1 MLYLTSC
8 NISARLSKTL
18 FLVMDF
24 DPDLIIRE
32 LEFKTSRAG
41 GRGGQHVNKVSS
53 KVLLSWDLWNSS
65 ALNGTQKALIADRLA
80 GRVTKHG
87 VLQLEVSEDRSQIRN
102 RKLAVDRLIDL
113 LHVNLKR
120 TIPRIKTKTP
130 KSVVLSRLDR
140 KKKMSQKK
148 DRRRWRF
155 ED

>member
-1 MLYLTSC
+1 
-8 NISARLSKTL
+8 
-18 FLVMDF
+18 MDF

-53 KVLLSWDLWNSS
+53 KVLLIWDLWKSN
-65 ALNGTQKALIADRLA
+65 ALNEAQKSLIADRLA

-87 VLQLEVSEDRSQIRN
+87 VFQLEVSEDRSQIRN
-102 RKLAVDRLIDL
+102 KKIAVDRFIDL
-113 LHVNLKR
+113 LQVNLKA
-120 TIPRIKTKTP
+120 TVPRIKTRTP

-148 DRRRWRF
+148 ERRRWRY
-155 ED
+155 DD